1 MAALGVG
8 VRMTAMSSPRY
19 VMEGTNITLRC
30 EFDLE
35 GDRLYSLLWW
45 RGGSVLLRYTPP
57 HGEGLDSGDE
67 DDLGEKEQVL
77 LDPISNV
84 TTRPLAWFPSR
95 GPRRPGVHGDFVCDP
110 DVANERLYLPSPEPL
125 PPLSHQSEHRP
136 APPPFRPAALS
147 PLTPSTVWRDVN
159 FLTSCELLV
168 FGGEEGPEALWLLN
182 VGHEASGVYTCEVTA
197 ESPPTFVTANVSV
210 TLVVIVPPSA
220 SPLLQGTAGYVTEGQ
235 WVAATCNSA
244 PALPPPALAFYING
258 HPVMSEFMS
267 PLRVREAADNKVVV
281 SRSVGFTVH
290 RRQFLNG
297 HLALE
302 CRVAIDQ
309 LVWKATNDLVLQD
322 YSSESKAAREC
333 AGGVWWVKGT
343 GVALLLLYRWLG

>member
-1 MAALGVG
+1 MLLVLRLIIGCAMAALGVG

-95 GPRRPGVHGDFVCDP
+95 GLDAQV
-110 DVANERLYLPSPEPL
+110 
-125 PPLSHQSEHRP
+125 
-136 APPPFRPAALS
+136 
-147 PLTPSTVWRDVN
+147 
-159 FLTSCELLV
+159 
-168 FGGEEGPEALWLLN
+168 GGEEGPEALWLLN

-322 YSSESKAAREC
+322 YSLESKAAREC

>member
-1 MAALGVG
+1 MLFVLRLIIGCAMVTLGVG
-8 VRMTAMSSPRY
+8 VRMTSMSSPRY

-35 GDRLYSLLWW
+35 GDDLYSLLWW

-57 HGEGLDSGDE
+57 HGEGLDSWDE
-67 DDLGEKEQVL
+67 EDLGEEEQVL

-95 GPRRPGVHGDFVCDP
+95 GLDAQVD
-110 DVANERLYLPSPEPL
+110 
-125 PPLSHQSEHRP
+125 
-136 APPPFRPAALS
+136 
-147 PLTPSTVWRDVN
+147 
-159 FLTSCELLV
+159 
-168 FGGEEGPEALWLLN
+168 GEGGPEALWLLN

-197 ESPPTFVTANVSV
+197 ESPPTFVTANASV

-220 SPLLQGTAGYVTEGQ
+220 SPLLQGTAGYVAEGQ
-235 WVAATCNSA
+235 WVDASCNSA
-244 PALPPPALAFYING
+244 PALPPPALAFYINDR
-258 HPVMSEFMS
+258 PVVNAFMS
-267 PLRVREAADNKVVV
+267 PLRVREAANNKVVV
-281 SRSVGFTVH
+281 SRSVGFTAH

-302 CRVAIDQ
+302 CRVTIDQ
-309 LVWKATNDLVLQD
+309 LVWKATNDLLLLD
-322 YSSESKAAREC
+322 YISESKAARVC
-333 AGGVWWVKGT
+333 VGGESWVKGA